1 MTEHLH
7 LPAGPWTSEEIFR
20 AISTHPLE
28 IKTAYSVL
36 VAPPAPIT
44 PMQSPPSSSS
54 SPTSS
59 ASNRSLS
66 SAATPP
72 PGPPR
77 RRQVQQRV
85 TLRENETKTLYL
97 TQDFSQHFTDVESA
111 YNAALLNAQQYQQRQ
126 LRSLSSRQRSKS
138 GSGPDLT
145 LLPVAP
151 PPASLVTLQVSSST
165 TRLSERSAVRTI
177 ELSIT
182 PSPDAADTHISDVIT
197 LKSLTARHIRLPL
210 EGKSALANGYQSWS
224 TSYLGADETTVFENP
239 NWLYH
244 ELTKLALGSD
254 RHIFEYPAAKGMLH
268 SNVVTTLRDKCLDPN
283 RTPPPSPAVVNAAAA
298 SALRAAIDPLSVKSP
313 ATPAS
318 TPLASRNSTLNGKA
332 AVTNNGGTG
341 GSTGPPT
348 SGNSTKA
355 HDSKKDEVEE
365 KREFEP
371 RPEELVLLGSLS
383 EDKAYSYFLMD
394 TNRDSLTIL
403 QDCKG
408 KKLKANGERWVM
420 KTFITWDTKDTA
432 VWDAYAATWTSHLG
446 DRRAIRNSLTH
457 QLSGW
462 TSWYLHYENI
472 NEQVIHQ
479 NLEHYA
485 STSSHHEHHARLDHV
500 HGGKREWPGKVFQ
513 IDDGYTTVGDW
524 LDYDRIKFPGGMEA
538 IARAIREKGLTP
550 GIWLAPFLVSKK
562 SKIARDKPH
571 WLAQQP
577 WPPTSSRRDGTSNDG
592 DDSDDDLS
600 GLGCCGGGINTGRPG
615 STRPVH
621 AHPAFSVGAYL
632 LDLENPEVREYL
644 ANVFRVVVQE
654 WGFKMLKLDF
664 LFGAALLAR
673 NGKTRGQLMY
683 EAMQM
688 VRDWAGP
695 DTILLGCGVPLG
707 ASFNLVDYCRIGSDV
722 GPEWDTM
729 QRHFHDRE
737 YISCKNSLTST
748 LSRWALS
755 GRFFGNDP
763 DVYFIRDWKI
773 GLNITERRTLILLN
787 HLLGHLVFTSD
798 YMDPTKLN
806 DAQKRVL
813 DSFFPWP
820 STPGSIDHPSTHSI
834 HPLDPPKIIRVLQPN
849 PTVKDLYLIQV
860 SHNSKTYII
869 ATNLSSKRQTVHLS
883 ALDQIIIR
891 ESPPPPLHLLPT
903 PPQTSARTGGAS
915 KHSLFGNSTASLLS
929 SSSTFLL
936 FTPSTTSTY
945 FQTETGQFGS
955 AAAAYALNPH
965 ESCVFLR
972 VLDNYNQLCTSATTS
987 TIPILPREN
996 LSVIEVLDI
1005 QDPLPSH
1012 AHNNTSHTH
1021 TTSTASTTTITT
1033 TTTEQEEHHHKHI
1046 LQKAGSLYTSNK
1058 HLFPAHPQVHI
1069 LATSGGHILP
1079 TSEIEALS
1087 FVNPQNP
1094 DIHELSIKWRGNFF
1108 PRRVTLWLAWKVN
1121 HDHPNK
1127 YHKRPWVVNGVEAP
1141 TTKILQG
1148 TGLQVA
1154 IVTLNV

>member
-1 MTEHLH
+1 
-7 LPAGPWTSEEIFR
+7 
-20 AISTHPLE
+20 
-28 IKTAYSVL
+28 
-36 VAPPAPIT
+36 
-44 PMQSPPSSSS
+44 
-54 SPTSS
+54 
-59 ASNRSLS
+59 
-66 SAATPP
+66 
-72 PGPPR
+72 
-77 RRQVQQRV
+77 
-85 TLRENETKTLYL
+85 
-97 TQDFSQHFTDVESA
+97 
-111 YNAALLNAQQYQQRQ
+111 
-126 LRSLSSRQRSKS
+126 
-138 GSGPDLT
+138 
-145 LLPVAP
+145 
-151 PPASLVTLQVSSST
+151 
-165 TRLSERSAVRTI
+165 
-177 ELSIT
+177 
-182 PSPDAADTHISDVIT
+182 
-197 LKSLTARHIRLPL
+197 
-210 EGKSALANGYQSWS
+210 
-224 TSYLGADETTVFENP
+224 
-239 NWLYH
+239 
-244 ELTKLALGSD
+244 
-254 RHIFEYPAAKGMLH
+254 
-268 SNVVTTLRDKCLDPN
+268 
-283 RTPPPSPAVVNAAAA
+283 
-298 SALRAAIDPLSVKSP
+298 
-313 ATPAS
+313 
-318 TPLASRNSTLNGKA
+318 
-332 AVTNNGGTG
+332 
-341 GSTGPPT
+341 
-348 SGNSTKA
+348 
-355 HDSKKDEVEE
+355 
-365 KREFEP
+365 
-371 RPEELVLLGSLS
+371 
-383 EDKAYSYFLMD
+383 
-394 TNRDSLTIL
+394 
-403 QDCKG
+403 
-408 KKLKANGERWVM
+408 M

-446 DRRAIRNSLTH
+446 DRRAIRNSLNH

-472 NEQVIHQ
+472 NEQIIHQ
-479 NLEHYA
+479 NLAQYA
-485 STSSHHEHHARLDHV
+485 STSSHHEHHATQLHV

-524 LDYDRIKFPGGMEA
+524 LDYDKTKFPGGMES

-550 GIWLAPFLVSKK
+550 GIWMAPFLVSRK
-562 SKIARDKPH
+562 SKIAKEKPH

-577 WPPTSSRRDGTSNDG
+577 WPPTSNRRDGNDG

-632 LDLENPEVREYL
+632 LDLENPEVREHL
-644 ANVFRVVVQE
+644 ANVFRVIVQE

-688 VRDWAGP
+688 VRNWAGP

-707 ASFNLVDYCRIGSDV
+707 ASFNLVDFCRIGSDV
-722 GPEWDTM
+722 GPEWDSM

-763 DVYFIRDWKI
+763 DVYFVRDWKM

-798 YMDPTKLN
+798 YMDPSKLN
-806 DAQKRVL
+806 DTQKRVL

-820 STPGSIDHPSTHSI
+820 TTPGSIDHPSTHSI
-834 HPLDPPKIIRVLQPN
+834 HPLDPPKIVRVLQPN

-860 SHNSKTYII
+860 THNSKTYII

-903 PPQTSARTGGAS
+903 PPQTSARTGGTS
-915 KHSLFGNSTASLLS
+915 KHSLFGDSTASLLSS

-955 AAAAYALNPH
+955 AAAAYTLKPH

-987 TIPILPREN
+987 TIPVPPREN
-996 LSVIEVLDI
+996 LSVIEILDI
-1005 QDPLPSH
+1005 KEPLPTQTNNNN
-1012 AHNNTSHTH
+1012 NNTSHTH
-1021 TTSTASTTTITT
+1021 STSTASTTTITT
-1033 TTTEQEEHHHKHI
+1033 TTTEQEEHHKHI
-1046 LQKAGSLYTSNK
+1046 LQKAASLYTSHK
-1058 HLFPAHPQVHI
+1058 HLFPTHPQVHV

-1079 TSEIEALS
+1079 TSEIESLT
-1087 FVNPQNP
+1087 FVNPHNP
-1094 DIHELSIKWRGNFF
+1094 DVHELSIKWRGNFF

-1141 TTKILQG
+1141 ITKILQG

-1154 IVTLNV
+1154 SVTLSV

>member
-7 LPAGPWTSEEIFR
+7 LPKGPWTSEEIFR

-36 VAPPAPIT
+36 VAPPAPMNPT
-44 PMQSPPSSSS
+44 QPPPSSSS
-54 SPTSS
+54 SSRTPPTSS
-59 ASNRSLS
+59 ASNKNLA
-66 SAATPP
+66 SAAAPP

-85 TLRENETKTLYL
+85 TLRENQTKTLYL
-97 TQDFSQHFTDVESA
+97 TQDFSPHFTDVESA
-111 YNAALLNAQQYQQRQ
+111 HNAALLNAQQYQQRQ
-126 LRSLSSRQRSKS
+126 LRRPRSKS

-197 LKSLTARHIRLPL
+197 LKSLTARHINLPM
-210 EGKSALANGYQSWS
+210 EGKSAFANGYQSWS
-224 TSYLGADETTVFENP
+224 TSYLGADDTTVFENP

-244 ELTKLALGSD
+244 ELTQLALGSD

-283 RTPPPSPAVVNAAAA
+283 RAPPSPAVANAAAA
-298 SALRAAIDPLSVKSP
+298 SALRAALDPLSVKSP

-318 TPLASRNSTLNGKA
+318 TPVASRNSTLNGKA
-332 AVTNNGGTG
+332 ADTNNNGTG
-341 GSTGPPT
+341 SSTGPPT
-348 SGNSTKA
+348 SSNSARA
-355 HDSKKDEVEE
+355 HDSKRDEVGE

-394 TNRDSLTIL
+394 TNRDSFTIL

-408 KKLKANGERWVM
+408 KELKANGEKWVM

-446 DRRAIRNSLTH
+446 DRRAIRNSLNH

-472 NEQVIHQ
+472 NEQIIHQ
-479 NLEHYA
+479 NLAHYA
-485 STSSHHEHHARLDHV
+485 STSSHHEHHARLTHV

-524 LDYDRIKFPGGMEA
+524 LDYDRSKFPGGMEA

-550 GIWLAPFLVSKK
+550 GLWLAPFLVSRK

-577 WPPTSSRRDGTSNDG
+577 WPPTSNRRDGTNE

-632 LDLENPEVREYL
+632 LDLENPEVREHL
-644 ANVFRVVVQE
+644 ANVFRVIVQE

-707 ASFNLVDYCRIGSDV
+707 ASFNLVDFCRIGSDV
-722 GPEWDTM
+722 GPEWDSM

-748 LSRWALS
+748 LSRWAMS

-763 DVYFIRDWKI
+763 DVYFVRDWKM

-798 YMDPTKLN
+798 YMDPTKFN

-820 STPGSIDHPSTHSI
+820 TTPGSIDHPSTHSI
-834 HPLDPPKIIRVLQPN
+834 YPLDPPKIIRVLQPN

-860 SHNSKTYII
+860 THNSKTYII

-903 PPQTSARTGGAS
+903 PPQTSARIGGTS
-915 KHSLFGNSTASLLS
+915 KHSLFGNSSTASLLSS

-955 AAAAYALNPH
+955 AAAAYSLKPH

-972 VLDNYNQLCTSATTS
+972 VLDNYNQLCTSTTTS
-987 TIPILPREN
+987 TIPIPPREN
-996 LSVIEVLDI
+996 LSVIEILDI
-1005 QDPLPSH
+1005 KDPLPS
-1012 AHNNTSHTH
+1012 NNSTSHTH
-1021 TTSTASTTTITT
+1021 TASTASTTTITT
-1033 TTTEQEEHHHKHI
+1033 TTTTEQEEHHRHI
-1046 LQKAGSLYTSNK
+1046 LQKAASLYTSHK
-1058 HLFPAHPQVHI
+1058 HLFPTHPQVHI
-1069 LATSGGHILP
+1069 LATTGGHILP
-1079 TSEIEALS
+1079 TSEIETIS

-1094 DIHELSIKWRGNFF
+1094 DVHELSIKWRGNFF
-1108 PRRVTLWLAWKVN
+1108 PRRVTLWLVWKVN
-1121 HDHPNK
+1121 HDYPNK

-1141 TTKILQG
+1141 ITKILQG

-1154 IVTLNV
+1154 SVTLNV